1 MARTPSTP
9 PPSLPDTSPVG
20 ALYTPAEVAALLKV
34 TPRTVQAWIRAGR
47 LPARRYGRLYRV
59 RAADLAAFGRET
71 SVETSG
77 AGTEAGTSM

>member
-1 MARTPSTP
+1 MARNARPATP
-9 PPSLPDTSPVG
+9 PTPDAPPVG

-59 RAADLAAFGRET
+59 RAEDLARFGHET
-71 SVETSG
+71 
-77 AGTEAGTSM
+77 

>member
-1 MARTPSTP
+1 MARNARPSTP
-9 PPSLPDTSPVG
+9 TPLDTSPVG

-59 RAADLAAFGRET
+59 RAADLARFGLETPRE
-71 SVETSG
+71 
-77 AGTEAGTSM
+77 A

>member
-1 MARTPSTP
+1 MARNTHPSTP
-9 PPSLPDTSPVG
+9 LSPDTSPVW

-59 RAADLAAFGRET
+59 RAEDLAQFGRET
-71 SVETSG
+71 RR
-77 AGTEAGTSM
+77 EA

>member
-1 MARTPSTP
+1 MARNTHLSTRP
-9 PPSLPDTSPVG
+9 TPDTSPVG

-59 RAADLAAFGRET
+59 RAADLARFGRET

-77 AGTEAGTSM
+77 AGTEASTSV

>member
-9 PPSLPDTSPVG
+9 PPLPPDMSPVG

-59 RAADLAAFGRET
+59 RAADLEQFGRET
-71 SVETSG
+71 AVEG
-77 AGTEAGTSM
+77 

>member
-9 PPSLPDTSPVG
+9 PPPPPDASPVG
-20 ALYTPAEVAALLKV
+20 ALYTPAEVARLLKV

-59 RAADLAAFGRET
+59 RAADLARFGRAT
-71 SVETSG
+71 SGEASG
-77 AGTEAGTSM
+77 AGAETSPST

>member
-1 MARTPSTP
+1 MARNARPPAHLTP
-9 PPSLPDTSPVG
+9 DASPVG

-59 RAADLAAFGRET
+59 RAADLAGFGQEMP
-71 SVETSG
+71 VEVSPPG
-77 AGTEAGTSM
+77 